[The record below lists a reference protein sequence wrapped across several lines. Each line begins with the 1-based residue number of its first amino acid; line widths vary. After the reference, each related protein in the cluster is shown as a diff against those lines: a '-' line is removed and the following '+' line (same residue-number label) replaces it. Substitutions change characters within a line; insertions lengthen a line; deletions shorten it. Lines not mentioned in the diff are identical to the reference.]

1 MYIYTHVTAGIAIWN
16 CVVSYIFYRKNKQG
30 IVGLPQLSSTAYGY
44 FIFMKLRKQVP
55 FMDLRMELGQEGKKK
70 MLKVTGRS

>member
-1 MYIYTHVTAGIAIWN
+1 MET
-16 CVVSYIFYRKNKQG
+16 SNKK
-30 IVGLPQLSSTAYGY
+30 VG
-44 FIFMKLRKQVP
+44 MKLRKQVP

>member
-1 MYIYTHVTAGIAIWN
+1 MELRG
-16 CVVSYIFYRKNKQG
+16 VVFYRKNKQG

-70 MLKVTGRS
+70 DVESNWQVLNSDIYTKSS

>member
-1 MYIYTHVTAGIAIWN
+1 MELRG
-16 CVVSYIFYRKNKQG
+16 VVFYRKNKQG